1 MPTYNFDGTQKPKNQ
16 FDGNVL
22 PERKKT
28 FDETGLGIAKNTIFG
43 LPSAALGVAKDLA
56 QGFARSISSTGI
68 SIANATV
75 GKIPGVGYKPSIP
88 APLPED
94 NSAGAKFHRFIYG
107 NEDVKDLA
115 TRVVE
120 FENTIKESPT
130 AKKFGLDKAA
140 LPLAFG
146 GVIGSATLDLIP
158 GGAGEKNAVKALLK
172 ETTEEGAIKVL
183 KNIGF
188 TDDVAKKFAV
198 DFADADSDVIVKDL
212 LDNAKAVQGGKV
224 FDTYLSEGTQETV
237 KNVVDDP
244 LVQQA
249 KNFDNPEDFIKS
261 QGIPV
266 YRGGAEDG
274 KYLSTSKE
282 VAEDFAKNRGGTV
295 SEFII
300 KPEAKIANYADFPE
314 AQYKTIDDYNINTF
328 SQGKDVKTFQD
339 TVLEN
344 DYIRAEKWAK
354 DNGFDAIKLPTE
366 GEVRVINSDS
376 LIPRSQLDD
385 VFKQAKSE
393 VPTGVNVDQATI
405 ERGLAA
411 RERLI
416 QREKTQ
422 YLKKFG
428 ENTGELRKDIDNV
441 QNYVEN
447 LKEVI
452 DNDPAKDLWKRIFR
466 YTRVIKGSGGP
477 SLEVGLDEILARSL
491 KNPKAPDILKRLDTV
506 ITEYGYK
513 DLDEATNGIEKWL
526 KSRAQLKDTQ
536 VDRAALVRE
545 FQEARM
551 KVTDKMT
558 LDKFLNDASRET
570 DELIAKRDMVKG
582 KNKRAAVSKELQ
594 DKALAAESEGYT
606 PDITKRNGGVL
617 PPESRGGVKSPELDL
632 TEWKDRGAL
641 SLNRE
646 TMERNLERIA
656 GKDSEKIKE
665 FIVSPTRKN
674 ETDRVRFANDL
685 RKQTKDLI
693 VKKLGIRSGSKEDE
707 LVQKLGEGVLKAEE
721 LKDIPKG
728 VDMKKVS
735 EASQYFKKQYDIL
748 LDKVNAVREKFGY
761 TPIPRRTDYFRHFQ
775 EIDDSI
781 RSFGLI
787 FREQDLPTELA
798 GITGVFS
805 PGKPFS
811 TAEMQ
816 RKGLSTTYSAI
827 KGFDNYID
835 TISKQIYH
843 IDSVQRGRALEK
855 YIRKASK
862 EINKLRGKTEEEISQ
877 IKLPNFVSNLHDFTN
892 IVAGKKS
899 ALDRAFESMAGRPL
913 YGIANWL
920 GRKTSANMIGGNI
933 SSAITNFAPLAQSL
947 ATTRKMPAIRGL
959 GEGLLA
965 PFKSSDVIDGLSSSY
980 LTRRFPNRNIDLTG
994 TKKAVETASI
1004 IFEVV
1009 DKFTAKSIVAGKYY
1023 DLLGKGVSKD
1033 AAMKAADEYA
1043 GRVMADRSLGNT
1055 PNLFNS
1061 QSLRFVTQFQT
1072 EVNNIYSFLKHDIP
1086 QMSDGSKRKVAS
1098 ALGQFVLYS
1107 YLFNS
1112 AYQKVTGRRPLLDPI
1127 YSGMELLGL
1136 TPETEDSSPLTNAKV
1151 AAGGIIG
1158 QLPFVGGITGGR
1170 FPISAGVPNVAAII
1184 NGDST
1189 LSKELAKPAYFLIP
1203 PAGGLQI
1210 KKTIEGL
1217 NAYMNKGV
1225 DTPSGKKKY
1234 KIKQTPEN
1242 LIKATIF
1249 GPSSTDAAQKYYV
1262 EQAKKRN
1269 KTKGTKKY
1277 DF

>member
-1 MPTYNFDGTQKPKNQ
+1 MPTYNFDGSQQPKNK
-16 FDGNVL
+16 FDGNVS
-22 PERKKT
+22 PEVKT
-28 FDETGLGIAKNTIFG
+28 PFESTKLGIAANTIFG
-43 LPSAALGVAKDLA
+43 LPKAALGVAKDLA
-56 QGFARSISSTGI
+56 QGFARSITSTGLSI
-68 SIANATV
+68 SNATV
-75 GKIPGVGYKPSIP
+75 GKIPRVGYKPSIP
-88 APLPED
+88 APIPED
-94 NSAGAKFHRFIYG
+94 NSAGAKFHRFVYG

-120 FENTIKESPT
+120 FENTIKQSPT

-146 GVIGSATLDLIP
+146 GVIGSATLDLVP
-158 GGAGEKNAVKALLK
+158 GGVGEKNAVKALLK

-188 TDDVAKKFAV
+188 TDDVAKKFAI

-224 FDTYLSEGTQETV
+224 FDTYLSEGTTD
-237 KNVVDDP
+237 NVVKEVTQDP

-261 QGIPV
+261 QGLPV

-274 KYLSTSKE
+274 KYLSTSKN

-295 SEFII
+295 SEFVI

-314 AQYKTIDDYNINTF
+314 AQYKNIDDYNISTF
-328 SQGKDVKTFQD
+328 SQGNDVKTFQD

-344 DYIRAEKWAK
+344 DYVRAEKWAK

-366 GEVRVINSDS
+366 GEVRIINSDS
-376 LIPRSQLDD
+376 IIPKSQMED
-385 VFKQAKSE
+385 VFKQAKTDI
-393 VPTGVNVDQATI
+393 PIGVNVDQATI

-411 RERLI
+411 RERLL

-428 ENTGELRKDIDNV
+428 ENTGELRKNLENV

-447 LKEVI
+447 LKDI
-452 DNDPAKDLWKRIFR
+452 ISNDPAKDLWKRIFR
-466 YTRVIKGSGGP
+466 YTRVINGSGGP
-477 SLEVGLDEILARSL
+477 GLEVGLDEILARSL

-526 KSRAQLKDTQ
+526 RSRAQLKDVQ
-536 VDRAALVRE
+536 SDKAALVRD

-551 KVTDKMT
+551 KVSDK
-558 LDKFLNDASRET
+558 LSLNKFLNDSARET
-570 DELIAKRDMVKG
+570 DKMITERDAGKRLANKAKATEAL
-582 KNKRAAVSKELQ
+582 NQ
-594 DKALAAESEGYT
+594 KALEASQKGYT
-606 PDITKRNGGVL
+606 PEITKANGGTL
-617 PPESRGGVKSPELDL
+617 PPESRGGVKSPELSF
-632 TEWKDRGAL
+632 TEWKDKGAL

-656 GKDSEKIKE
+656 GKDAEKVKE
-665 FIVSPTRKN
+665 FIVAPTRKN
-674 ETDRVRFANDL
+674 ETDRIRFSNALRTETRDL
-685 RKQTKDLI
+685 V
-693 VKKLGIRSGSKEDE
+693 VKKLRIRSGSKEDA
-707 LVQKLGEGVLKAEE
+707 LVQQLGEGMLTTDE
-721 LKDIPKG
+721 LKNLKG
-728 VDMKKVS
+728 VDLDKIK
-735 EASQYFKKQYDIL
+735 EASKYFRNKYDML

-761 TPIPRRTDYFRHFQ
+761 TLIPKRSDYFRHFQ

-787 FREQDLPTELA
+787 LREQDLPTELA

-816 RKGLSTTYSAI
+816 RKGLNTTYSAI
-827 KGFDNYID
+827 KGFDNYLD
-835 TISKQIYH
+835 TISKQIFH

-855 YIRKASK
+855 YIRTSSKA
-862 EINKLRGKTEEEISQ
+862 INKIRGKTEGEMAE

-920 GRKTSANMIGGNI
+920 GRKTSANMVGANL
-933 SSAITNFAPLAQSL
+933 SSAITNFAPLAQSF

-965 PFKSSDVIDGLSSSY
+965 PFKSSDVIDGLTSSY
-980 LTRRFPNRNIDLTG
+980 LTRRFPERNIDLTG
-994 TKKAVETASI
+994 TKKAVEVANTV
-1004 IFEVV
+1004 FEVV

-1023 DLLGKGVSKD
+1023 DLVGKGVSKD
-1033 AAMKAADEYA
+1033 AAMKAADDYA
-1043 GRVMADRSLGNT
+1043 GRVMSDRSLGNT

-1086 QMSDGSKRKVAS
+1086 QMSDGNKRKIAS
-1098 ALGQFVLYS
+1098 SLGQFVLYS

-1112 AYQKVTGRRPLLDPI
+1112 AYQKITGRRPLLDPI

-1136 TPETEDSSPLTNAKV
+1136 TPETEDSSPLTNAKI

-1170 FPISAGVPNVAAII
+1170 FPISAGVPNIASIM
-1184 NGDST
+1184 NGEST
-1189 LSKELAKPAYFLIP
+1189 LTKEMAKPAYFLIP
-1203 PAGGLQI
+1203 PTGGLQI

-1242 LIKATIF
+1242 LIKAAIF